1 MPYVLLLFKLH
12 YLDRQ
17 GKEMKVQVRSINSII
32 CQKLKCMLTGEKG
45 LELKCIPGLL
55 LRLQL
60 SVLSLP
66 NRNYKSQ
73 L

>member
-17 GKEMKVQVRSINSII
+17 GKEIKVQVRFINSII
-32 CQKLKCMLTGEKG
+32 CQKLKYILTGEKG
-45 LELKCIPGLL
+45 LELKCISGIL

-66 NRNYKSQ
+66 DTNFRS
-73 L
+73 